1 MSVNNPAFLIKRRT
15 VAGNENE
22 FVKMF
27 DPPTASPATPELL
40 DPTNP
45 VPEFMLSN
53 GSVASVPTP
62 HTVEKTLY
70 KNNPHTAFDGTII
83 TSFFT
88 IADGNG
94 VGAAAVGS
102 FPGST
107 VRVPRGHVFHANGK
121 GAPSPHTIHWHG
133 IEPTPLNDGVGHCS
147 MEFGSY
153 TYQWK
158 PNFIG
163 SYFYHCHRNTV
174 QHFEFGLFGFLII
187 EPPDAFTVN
196 DVSRDP
202 AAVPIF
208 QPSNNGTNYPRRTA
222 ANLAKFPQFPGFNTN
237 LLSSP
242 DPNGVFKTD
251 PHAFTVPYDVEALWV
266 LDDIDSKW
274 HNQFAPGDHT
284 TFPRMGSIPGVN
296 DAFHQNPGGGGF
308 FAFNN
313 YNPDYFVCTGQNFA
327 GAVGGTGNA
336 LLAPNL
342 LVPKELNSGVTGMQ
356 ISINAQRGQ
365 TILVRA
371 LCAAYV
377 PITITFPVDVVIIA
391 FDGRA
396 LGVPPF
402 NQYNHP
408 FLLPKGT
415 PYELS
420 TARRFD
426 ALIRVETTSPAVSD
440 VARIHFTHNSG
451 GKHLLNATIPITIA

>member
-1 MSVNNPAFLIKRRT
+1 MGSARPRSDLIRRT
-15 VAGNENE
+15 
-22 FVKMF
+22 
-27 DPPTASPATPELL
+27 
-40 DPTNP
+40 
-45 VPEFMLSN
+45 
-53 GSVASVPTP
+53 
-62 HTVEKTLY
+62 
-70 KNNPHTAFDGTII
+70 TI
-83 TSFFT
+83 
-88 IADGNG
+88 
-94 VGAAAVGS
+94 
-102 FPGST
+102 
-107 VRVPRGHVFHANGK
+107 RVPRGVVFHGHAA

-153 TYQWK
+153 TYQWQ

-174 QHFEFGLFGFLII
+174 QHFEFGLYGFLII
-187 EPPDAFTVN
+187 EPPDAYTVN
-196 DVSRDP
+196 NPNTNSGPGQPV
-202 AAVPIF
+202 F
-208 QPSNNGTNYPRRTA
+208 QPNAGGYPRRTA
-222 ANLAKFPQFPGFNTN
+222 ANLTNFPQFPGFNSTP
-237 LLSSP
+237 LHSP
-242 DPNGVFKTD
+242 DPAGVFPTD

-266 LDDIDSKW
+266 LDDIDSAW

-284 TFPRMGSIPGVN
+284 TFPHMGSIPGTN
-296 DAFHQNPGGGGF
+296 DIFHQNPGGGGF

-313 YNPDYFVCTGQNFA
+313 YNPDYFVCTGVNFLGKGGSTA
-327 GAVGGTGNA
+327 DAVLDPA
-336 LLAPNL
+336 IP
-342 LVPKELNSGVTGMQ
+342 VIPKELNSGVTGMQ
-356 ISINAQRGQ
+356 TAINAVRGQ

-426 ALIRVETTSPAVSD
+426 ALIRVETTHRP
-440 VARIHFTHNSG
+440 
-451 GKHLLNATIPITIA
+451 

>member
-1 MSVNNPAFLIKRRT
+1 MALPLSGITIPRRT

-40 DPTNP
+40 VPTNP
-45 VPEFMLSN
+45 VPEFCLAN
-53 GSVASVPTP
+53 GSVTNATP
-62 HTVEKTLY
+62 AHTVQKILY

-83 TSFFT
+83 NSFFT
-88 IADGNG
+88 IAEANG
-94 VGAAAVGS
+94 VGAAAVGP
-102 FPGST
+102 FPAAT
-107 VRVPRGHVFHANGK
+107 VRVPRGVVFHGRAA

-153 TYQWK
+153 TFQWK

-222 ANLAKFPQFPGFNTN
+222 ANLAKFPQFPGFNSNPLHT
-237 LLSSP
+237 P
-242 DPNGVFKTD
+242 DPAGVFPTD

-284 TFPRMGSIPGVN
+284 TFPQHGSIPGVN
-296 DAFHQNPGGGGF
+296 DLFHQNPGGGGF

-313 YNPDYFVCTGQNFA
+313 YNPDYFLCTGANFA
-327 GAVGGTGNA
+327 GGVGGTGDA

-356 ISINAQRGQ
+356 ISINATRGQ

-371 LCAAYV
+371 LCAAYM
-377 PITITFPVDVVIIA
+377 PITITFPMDVVIIA

-396 LGVPPF
+396 LGVPPW

-415 PYELS
+415 EYELS

-426 ALIRVETTSPAVSD
+426 ALIRVETTQPAVND
-440 VARIHFTHNSG
+440 FATVHFTHNSG
-451 GKHLLNATIPITIA
+451 GRHLLFGKIPIKIA